1 MGSAYLKTQLQPA
14 SGFSTVNES
23 RLKGGCSQDWPPYKR
38 RVPKLAK
45 FGNKVES
52 LD

>member
-14 SGFSTVNES
+14 SDFSTVNES
-23 RLKGGCSQDWPPYKR
+23 RLKGGCSQDWPPYKMC
-38 RVPKLAK
+38 VPEIAK
-45 FGNKVES
+45 FGNRVES